1 MLPKGKLEELKRRR
15 SELAI
20 ATHFCGLTFKRIIE
34 GGREYKSARVKALL
48 QKCEWDKRLLKDLE
62 EAVMSLEITEDKI
75 YYQEIVLTSQNET
88 EEVLCVLAKYA
99 VNLLDILLDAK
110 LKIAGLEQEFEDF
123 LEFIYSIEA
132 SE

>member
-1 MLPKGKLEELKRRR
+1 MCSLDKIFLY
-15 SELAI
+15 I
-20 ATHFCGLTFKRIIE
+20 FVHFYFALFVHSYFTTNIE

-62 EAVMSLEITEDKI
+62 EAIMSLEITEDKI

-88 EEVLCVLAKYA
+88 EEVLCILAKYA
-99 VNLLDILLDAK
+99 VDLLDILLDAK
-110 LKIAGLEQEFEDF
+110 LKIAGLEREFEDF